1 MVKDQITVLQPH
13 FLENKK
19 ALKRSSA
26 TGKTPR
32 FLCPT
37 NIAYS

>member
-1 MVKDQITVLQPH
+1 MVDQITVLQPH

-26 TGKTPR
+26 TGKDSS
-32 FLCPT
+32 FFMSYEHSL
-37 NIAYS
+37 